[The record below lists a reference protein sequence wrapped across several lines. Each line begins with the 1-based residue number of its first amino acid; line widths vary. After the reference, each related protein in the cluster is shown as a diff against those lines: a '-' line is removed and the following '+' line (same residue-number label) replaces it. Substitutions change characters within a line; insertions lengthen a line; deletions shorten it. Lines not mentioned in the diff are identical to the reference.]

1 MLVEATSVKTVADRV
16 FNLLKG
22 YGFQIDTYNKEGE
35 VVGDP
40 ADAIRFFVED
50 PNLLVTLNVPTEEI
64 RLSISDN
71 SEQTDTLRKQ
81 LSEIAKD
88 YLMML
93 DFRVFGKTLKPSS
106 EAINI
111 SREADMKEHNRMRKL
126 AGLETIKEERTVV
139 GCNDDQSLY
148 MFLDNS
154 EVNLGKTEEEIAT
167 KLKELGDV
175 VDFDDMYY
183 SSSMDFASECGFRN
197 DDAAKEL
204 MDKAIDL
211 YSEMKRGAV
220 RDTEDKGPGRDATSD
235 DIARINRGEEVTEEE
250 DDDFVYASDVLFFD
264 KSGKEIGYMD
274 FDGYDDANSGHS
286 EQELQAIA
294 QKYNISPQDGKVVGY
309 FDASEDE
316 IDFSDPHNDETYPEG
331 TIGVYIDSHSTEES
345 IEEAEATIEDCI
357 RKTLE
362 KEGGAAG
369 LGALEDA
376 CKEAGFEE
384 NCEDAI
390 AKMSDVKKHEH
401 GDYILEGK
409 NCGCG
414 QNPCKTYGTKKESV
428 EELNDLRKRA
438 GLPINEYD
446 DDKPGEMTRY
456 FLKQDFTQMSKKEAS
471 DIVGNIAYEVFPS
484 YDMHED
490 PLDGALDEL
499 HDMLDSDT
507 MSGYEY
513 DGGEMDNPDVDAFE
527 LSDIDYKSLPEI
539 QQMVR
544 KSYIERLNDPDIKD
558 ELKGTPADN
567 KGELPGMTVPQES
580 RQAVEETIVVEASLG
595 SMRGSIKTSNQPLGG
610 TKIIVKHTKAVNEE
624 VRGSRSR
631 NIQKIF
637 IENNEERFLF
647 PSKNLNGARAMAR
660 HLYNGGQMHDTVGE
674 SIVAMCTELK
684 TLKEFANYV
693 KKQGL
698 INEENNDYVELARQH
713 ISTIKETF
721 KKLSGVKTYS
731 KAVESLKDM
740 DNIDVVNEVNLEDH
754 FTETHFDDKVG
765 KVHETISK
773 LVNRQTAFE
782 SMIMKTIES
791 ENFVGIKELISE
803 DPLDFATPEAKLGH
817 QVSQLGS
824 TAKNPQLASYLGSI
838 SNKLS
843 NGGQMNQFEYRAVKA
858 SLLSAQRTDH
868 AEMAHTVTEEEKY
881 TDFINSFIQ
890 D

>member
-1 MLVEATSVKTVADRV
+1 MATSVKTVADRV

-40 ADAIRFFVED
+40 GDAIRFFVED
-50 PNLLVTLNVPTEEI
+50 PNLLVTLNVPKEEI
-64 RLSISDN
+64 RLSISANTD
-71 SEQTDTLRKQ
+71 QTDTLRNQ
-81 LSEIAKD
+81 LTEIAKD

-126 AGLETIKEERTVV
+126 AGLETIKEDRTVV

-148 MFLDNS
+148 MFLGN
-154 EVNLGKTEEEIAT
+154 EQINLGKTPQEIGE
-167 KLKELGDV
+167 KLKELKP
-175 VDFDDMYY
+175 DFSDMYY
-183 SSSMDFASECGFRN
+183 SSTMDFATECGFEN
-197 DDAAKEL
+197 DDSAKEL
-204 MDKAIDL
+204 MDAGIQAMNDDDVFEDEENDSEYENDL
-211 YSEMKRGAV
+211 AMEFVKLPLASMSKEEIRSEMSDIFNTLYAMGMGDEPQTDAGNAM
-220 RDTEDKGPGRDATSD
+220 EDLGTSVEDSGEYVNDDWTYPSTSD
-235 DIARINRGEEVTEEE
+235 GEISDNDVQTIIKHQQTVKDVIGHASLDQDPKAPELFNSKDGGQNEELNVLRKRAGLEEKE
-250 DDDFVYASDVLFFD
+250 DNFVYASELIYFD
-264 KSGKEIGYMD
+264 EKGKEIGYMD
-274 FDGYDDANSGHS
+274 FDGYDDANTDKS
-286 EQELQAIA
+286 EEELQAMA
-294 QKYNISPQDGKVVGY
+294 QHLNIKPEDGKVVGFY
-309 FDASEDE
+309 DASDDE
-316 IDFSDPHNDETYPEG
+316 IDFSGPSDETYPDG
-331 TIGVYIDSHSTEES
+331 TIGVFIDSHNYPKDKDKEM
-345 IEEAEATIEDCI
+345 EEAEKSVEDCI

-376 CKEAGFEE
+376 CKEAGF
-384 NCEDAI
+384 DGDVKKVI
-390 AKMSDVKKHEH
+390 ASMSDVKEHEH
-401 GDYILEGK
+401 GDFILEGK

-414 QNPCKTYGTKKESV
+414 QNPCKTYGTKKES
-428 EELNDLRKRA
+428 
-438 GLPINEYD
+438 
-446 DDKPGEMTRY
+446 
-456 FLKQDFTQMSKKEAS
+456 
-471 DIVGNIAYEVFPS
+471 
-484 YDMHED
+484 
-490 PLDGALDEL
+490 
-499 HDMLDSDT
+499 
-507 MSGYEY
+507 
-513 DGGEMDNPDVDAFE
+513 
-527 LSDIDYKSLPEI
+527 
-539 QQMVR
+539 
-544 KSYIERLNDPDIKD
+544 
-558 ELKGTPADN
+558 
-567 KGELPGMTVPQES
+567 
-580 RQAVEETIVVEASLG
+580 VEETIVVEASLG

-740 DNIDVVNEVNLEDH
+740 NNIDVVNEVNLEDH

-773 LVNRQTAFE
+773 LVNKQTAFE
-782 SMIMKTIES
+782 SMIMATIES
-791 ENFVGIKELISE
+791 ENFAGVKELISE
-803 DPLDFATPEAKLGH
+803 DPMDFATPEAKLGH

-824 TAKNPQLASYLGSI
+824 TAKSPQLANYLGSI

-881 TDFINSFIQ
+881 TDFINSFIK

>member
-1 MLVEATSVKTVADRV
+1 
-16 FNLLKG
+16 
-22 YGFQIDTYNKEGE
+22 
-35 VVGDP
+35 
-40 ADAIRFFVED
+40 
-50 PNLLVTLNVPTEEI
+50 
-64 RLSISDN
+64 
-71 SEQTDTLRKQ
+71 
-81 LSEIAKD
+81 
-88 YLMML
+88 
-93 DFRVFGKTLKPSS
+93 
-106 EAINI
+106 
-111 SREADMKEHNRMRKL
+111 MKEHNRMRKL
-126 AGLETIKEERTVV
+126 AGLETIKEDRTVV

-148 MFLDNS
+148 IFINNDS
-154 EVNLGKTEEEIAT
+154 IDLGKSEEEIAS

-183 SSSMDFASECGFRN
+183 SSSMDFAKECGFKN

-204 MDKAIDL
+204 MDKAMTL
-211 YSEMKRGAV
+211 YGEMKNKLV
-220 RDTEDKGPGRDATSD
+220 R
-235 DIARINRGEEVTEEE
+235 EEE

-331 TIGVYIDSHSTEES
+331 TIGVYIDSHSKEESIEESDEDYEYENDLAMEFVKLPLASMSKEEIRSEMSGIFKTLYEIGLGDEPQTDAGVAMEELATSVEDSGGYFNDDWVYPSTNHYPDYHDEISDEDLQTMIVHQQKVKDVIGHSS

-369 LGALEDA
+369 LGAIEDA

-390 AKMSDVKKHEH
+390 SKMSDVKKHEH

-438 GLPINEYD
+438 GLPIKEKYKYANTEEKLQDMIDSHQATID
-446 DDKPGEMTRY
+446 DNHPEEIK
-456 FLKQDFTQMSKKEAS
+456 
-471 DIVGNIAYEVFPS
+471 VF
-484 YDMHED
+484 DHED
-490 PLDGALDEL
+490 AIQWYEDLLQQHKETGA
-499 HDMLDSDT
+499 DT
-507 MSGYEY
+507 FEAPN
-513 DGGEMDNPDVDAFE
+513 GGDTAWRDDITQEMKDVGLYKPAETFRGIDN
-527 LSDIDYKSLPEI
+527 LPE
-539 QQMVR
+539 
-544 KSYIERLNDPDIKD
+544 
-558 ELKGTPADN
+558 
-567 KGELPGMTVPQES
+567 QES
-580 RQAVEETIVVEASLG
+580 KQAVEETIVVEASLG

-693 KKQGL
+693 KRAGL
-698 INEENNDYVELARQH
+698 INEQNNDYVELARQH

-773 LVNRQTAFE
+773 LVNKQSAFE

-791 ENFVGIKELISE
+791 ENFAGVKELISE

-817 QVSQLGS
+817 QVSQLGA
-824 TAKNPQLASYLGSI
+824 TARSPQLANYLGGI

-858 SLLSAQRTDH
+858 SLLSAQRPEAAQM
-868 AEMAHTVTEEEKY
+868 AETVSEEQKY
-881 TDFINSFIQ
+881 TDFINSFIE

>member
-1 MLVEATSVKTVADRV
+1 MATSVKTVADRV

-40 ADAIRFFVED
+40 GDAIRFFVED
-50 PNLLVTLNVPTEEI
+50 PNLLVTLNVPKEEI
-64 RLSISDN
+64 RLSISANTD
-71 SEQTDTLRKQ
+71 QTDTLRNQ
-81 LSEIAKD
+81 LTEIAKD

-111 SREADMKEHNRMRKL
+111 SRESDMKEHNRMRKL
-126 AGLETIKEERTVV
+126 AGLETIKEDRTVV

-148 MFLDNS
+148 MFLGN
-154 EVNLGKTEEEIAT
+154 EQINLGKTPQEIGA
-167 KLKELGDV
+167 KLKELKP
-175 VDFDDMYY
+175 DFSDMYY
-183 SSSMDFASECGFRN
+183 SSTMDFATECGFEN
-197 DDAAKEL
+197 DDSAKEL
-204 MDKAIDL
+204 MDASIKAMNDDDVFEEDDQSL
-211 YSEMKRGAV
+211 
-220 RDTEDKGPGRDATSD
+220 EDKLKGIIGEYQGMIDDYEDNVRRFEKDYGKSD
-235 DIARINRGEEVTEEE
+235 NLSSEEE
-250 DDDFVYASDVLFFD
+250 DIF
-264 KSGKEIGYMD
+264 M
-274 FDGYDDANSGHS
+274 
-286 EQELQAIA
+286 
-294 QKYNISPQDGKVVGY
+294 
-309 FDASEDE
+309 
-316 IDFSDPHNDETYPEG
+316 
-331 TIGVYIDSHSTEES
+331 
-345 IEEAEATIEDCI
+345 
-357 RKTLE
+357 
-362 KEGGAAG
+362 
-369 LGALEDA
+369 
-376 CKEAGFEE
+376 
-384 NCEDAI
+384 
-390 AKMSDVKKHEH
+390 
-401 GDYILEGK
+401 DYILDVNIQDEEDKLEFFKSALGYHQHEGETHWWQSQFVNVDTAVQDEIATQLRQIGAWK
-409 NCGCG
+409 GDIE
-414 QNPCKTYGTKKESV
+414 ESV
-428 EELNDLRKRA
+428 EE
-438 GLPINEYD
+438 
-446 DDKPGEMTRY
+446 
-456 FLKQDFTQMSKKEAS
+456 
-471 DIVGNIAYEVFPS
+471 
-484 YDMHED
+484 
-490 PLDGALDEL
+490 
-499 HDMLDSDT
+499 
-507 MSGYEY
+507 
-513 DGGEMDNPDVDAFE
+513 
-527 LSDIDYKSLPEI
+527 
-539 QQMVR
+539 
-544 KSYIERLNDPDIKD
+544 
-558 ELKGTPADN
+558 
-567 KGELPGMTVPQES
+567 
-580 RQAVEETIVVEASLG
+580 AVEESIVVEASLG

-740 DNIDVVNEVNLEDH
+740 NNIDIVNEVNLEDH

-773 LVNRQTAFE
+773 LVNKQSAFE

-791 ENFVGIKELISE
+791 ENFAGVKELISE
-803 DPLDFATPEAKLGH
+803 DPMDFATPEAKLGH

-824 TAKNPQLASYLGSI
+824 TAKSPQLANYLGSI

>member
-71 SEQTDTLRKQ
+71 TDQTDTLRKQ

-111 SREADMKEHNRMRKL
+111 SREADMKEQNRMRKL
-126 AGLETIKEERTVV
+126 AGLETIKEDRTVV

-148 MFLDNS
+148 MFLGN
-154 EVNLGKTEEEIAT
+154 EQINLGKTPQEIGA
-167 KLKELGDV
+167 KLKELKP
-175 VDFDDMYY
+175 DFSDMYY
-183 SSSMDFASECGFRN
+183 SSSMDFATECGFEN
-197 DDAAKEL
+197 DDSAKEL
-204 MDKAIDL
+204 MDASIKA
-211 YSEMKRGAV
+211 M
-220 RDTEDKGPGRDATSD
+220 
-235 DIARINRGEEVTEEE
+235 N
-250 DDDFVYASDVLFFD
+250 DDDVF
-264 KSGKEIGYMD
+264 
-274 FDGYDDANSGHS
+274 
-286 EQELQAIA
+286 EQ
-294 QKYNISPQDGKVVGY
+294 
-309 FDASEDE
+309 DE
-316 IDFSDPHNDETYPEG
+316 E
-331 TIGVYIDSHSTEES
+331 
-345 IEEAEATIEDCI
+345 
-357 RKTLE
+357 
-362 KEGGAAG
+362 
-369 LGALEDA
+369 
-376 CKEAGFEE
+376 
-384 NCEDAI
+384 
-390 AKMSDVKKHEH
+390 
-401 GDYILEGK
+401 
-409 NCGCG
+409 
-414 QNPCKTYGTKKESV
+414 
-428 EELNDLRKRA
+428 
-438 GLPINEYD
+438 
-446 DDKPGEMTRY
+446 DKPGEMVRY
-456 FLKQDFTQMSKKEAS
+456 FLKQDFTKMSKEDAS
-471 DIVGNIAYEVFPS
+471 TIVSNIAYEKFPS

-499 HDMLDSDT
+499 HDMLDSES
-507 MSGYEY
+507 MSGYQF
-513 DGGEMDNPDVDAFE
+513 DRGEMDNPDVDDFE
-527 LSDIDYKSLPEI
+527 LSDSDYKSLPKI
-539 QQMVR
+539 QQLVR
-544 KSYIERLNDPDIKD
+544 SKYIERLNDPDIKD

-567 KGELPGMTVPQES
+567 KGELPGMSAPQES
-580 RQAVEETIVVEASLG
+580 KQAVEETIVVEASLG

-740 DNIDVVNEVNLEDH
+740 DNIDVVNEVNLEAH

-858 SLLSAQRTDH
+858 SLLSAQRPEQAQM
-868 AEMAHTVTEEEKY
+868 AEQFTEEQQY
-881 TDFINSFIQ
+881 TKFIESFITEE
-890 D
+890 

>member
-1 MLVEATSVKTVADRV
+1 MATSVKTVADRV

-40 ADAIRFFVED
+40 GDAIRFFVED
-50 PNLLVTLNVPTEEI
+50 PNLLVTLNVPKEEI
-64 RLSISDN
+64 RLSISANTD
-71 SEQTDTLRKQ
+71 QTDTLRNQ
-81 LSEIAKD
+81 LTEIAKD

-126 AGLETIKEERTVV
+126 AGLETIKEDRTVV

-148 MFLDNS
+148 MFLGN
-154 EVNLGKTEEEIAT
+154 EQINLGKTPQEIGE
-167 KLKELGDV
+167 KLKELKP
-175 VDFDDMYY
+175 DFSDMYY
-183 SSSMDFASECGFRN
+183 SSTMDFATECGFEN
-197 DDAAKEL
+197 DDSAKEL
-204 MDKAIDL
+204 MDAGIQAMNDDDVFEDEENDSEYENDL
-211 YSEMKRGAV
+211 AMEFVKLPLASMSKEEIRSEMSDIFNTLYAMGMGDEPQTDAGNAM
-220 RDTEDKGPGRDATSD
+220 EDLGTSVEDSGEYVNDDWTYPSTSD
-235 DIARINRGEEVTEEE
+235 GEISDNDVQTIIKHQQTVKDVIGHASLDQDPKAPELFNSKDGGQNEELNVLRKRAGLEEKE
-250 DDDFVYASDVLFFD
+250 DNFVYASELIYFD
-264 KSGKEIGYMD
+264 EKGKEIGYMD
-274 FDGYDDANSGHS
+274 FDGYDDANTDKS
-286 EQELQAIA
+286 EEELQAMA
-294 QKYNISPQDGKVVGY
+294 QHLNIKPEDGKVVGFY
-309 FDASEDE
+309 DASDDE
-316 IDFSDPHNDETYPEG
+316 IDFSGPSDETYPDG
-331 TIGVYIDSHSTEES
+331 TIGVFIDSHNYPKDKVKEM
-345 IEEAEATIEDCI
+345 EEAEKSVEDCI

-376 CKEAGFEE
+376 CKEAGF
-384 NCEDAI
+384 DGDVKKVI
-390 AKMSDVKKHEH
+390 ASMSDVKEHEH
-401 GDYILEGK
+401 GDFILEGK

-414 QNPCKTYGTKKESV
+414 QNPCKTYGTKKES
-428 EELNDLRKRA
+428 
-438 GLPINEYD
+438 
-446 DDKPGEMTRY
+446 
-456 FLKQDFTQMSKKEAS
+456 
-471 DIVGNIAYEVFPS
+471 
-484 YDMHED
+484 
-490 PLDGALDEL
+490 
-499 HDMLDSDT
+499 
-507 MSGYEY
+507 
-513 DGGEMDNPDVDAFE
+513 
-527 LSDIDYKSLPEI
+527 
-539 QQMVR
+539 
-544 KSYIERLNDPDIKD
+544 
-558 ELKGTPADN
+558 
-567 KGELPGMTVPQES
+567 
-580 RQAVEETIVVEASLG
+580 VEETIVVEASLG

-740 DNIDVVNEVNLEDH
+740 NNIDVVNEVNLEDH

-773 LVNRQTAFE
+773 LVNKQTAFE

-791 ENFVGIKELISE
+791 ENFAGVKELISE

-817 QVSQLGS
+817 
-824 TAKNPQLASYLGSI
+824 
-838 SNKLS
+838 
-843 NGGQMNQFEYRAVKA
+843 
-858 SLLSAQRTDH
+858 
-868 AEMAHTVTEEEKY
+868 
-881 TDFINSFIQ
+881 
-890 D
+890 

>member
-22 YGFQIDTYNKEGE
+22 YGFQIDTYNKMGE

-50 PNLLVTLNVPTEEI
+50 PNLLVTLNVPKEEI

-71 SEQTDTLRKQ
+71 TDQTDTLRKQ

-111 SREADMKEHNRMRKL
+111 SRESDMKEQNELRKL
-126 AGLETIKEERTVV
+126 AGLEPINEDRTVV
-139 GCNDDQSLY
+139 GCKDGKELYIFLGNEQIDLGQS
-148 MFLDNS
+148 
-154 EVNLGKTEEEIAT
+154 EEEVAS
-167 KLKELGDV
+167 KLLSLGDK
-175 VDFDDMYY
+175 VDFDDMFY
-183 SSSMDFASECGFRN
+183 SSSMDFARECGFASN
-197 DDAAKEL
+197 DGAKKL

-211 YSEMKRGAV
+211 MMDMKFA
-220 RDTEDKGPGRDATSD
+220 
-235 DIARINRGEEVTEEE
+235 
-250 DDDFVYASDVLFFD
+250 
-264 KSGKEIGYMD
+264 KSGEKISADMPKMD
-274 FDGYDDANSGHS
+274 F
-286 EQELQAIA
+286 
-294 QKYNISPQDGKVVGY
+294 
-309 FDASEDE
+309 
-316 IDFSDPHNDETYPEG
+316 
-331 TIGVYIDSHSTEES
+331 
-345 IEEAEATIEDCI
+345 EEAEEGPGGVEDCI
-357 RKTLE
+357 RMVLR

-369 LGALEDA
+369 LGAIEDA
-376 CKEAGFEE
+376 CKKAGFE
-384 NCEDAI
+384 DDV
-390 AKMSDVKKHEH
+390 KSVMSSMSDVEQHSE
-401 GDYILEGK
+401 GDYLL
-409 NCGCG
+409 
-414 QNPCKTYGTKKESV
+414 KE
-428 EELNDLRKRA
+428 EDE
-438 GLPINEYD
+438 
-446 DDKPGEMTRY
+446 DKPGEMVRY
-456 FLKQDFTQMSKKEAS
+456 FLKQDFTQMSKEDAS
-471 DIVGNIAYEVFPS
+471 TIVSNIAYEKFPS
-484 YDMHED
+484 YDMHDD

-499 HDMLDSDT
+499 HDMLDSES
-507 MSGYEY
+507 MSGYQF
-513 DGGEMDNPDVDAFE
+513 DRGEMDNPDVDDFE
-527 LSDIDYKSLPEI
+527 LSDSDYKSLPKI
-539 QQMVR
+539 QQIVR
-544 KSYIERLNDPDIKD
+544 DKYIERMNDPDIKD
-558 ELKGTPADN
+558 EL
-567 KGELPGMTVPQES
+567 PGMNVPQES
-580 RQAVEETIVVEASLG
+580 KEDNDYEKSYDFEPTPEAEAWYNSIVDHDDLDNMYNQWEEAFSQADTEDKVDVALHHVQGLLADGPLDDYNTLWQAWEQDEDIEDMLPKYQAMAKKSAGTPELPMMGEAETIVVEASLG

-740 DNIDVVNEVNLEDH
+740 NNIDVVNEVNLEDH

-773 LVNRQTAFE
+773 LVNKQTAFE

>member
-22 YGFQIDTYNKEGE
+22 YGFQIDTYNKSGE

-50 PNLLVTLNVPTEEI
+50 PNLLVTLNVPREEI

-71 SEQTDTLRKQ
+71 SDQTDTLRKQ
-81 LSEIAKD
+81 LDEIAKD

-111 SREADMKEHNRMRKL
+111 KRDEDMKEHNRMRKL
-126 AGLETIKEERTVV
+126 AGLQTINEDRTVV

-148 MFLDNS
+148 IFINNDMID
-154 EVNLGKTEEEIAT
+154 LGKTEEAIAS

-183 SSSMDFASECGFRN
+183 SSSMDFASECGFKN
-197 DDAAKEL
+197 DDAAKKL

-235 DIARINRGEEVTEEE
+235 DIARINRGEEVTEEAE
-250 DDDFVYASDVLFFD
+250 
-264 KSGKEIGYMD
+264 KS
-274 FDGYDDANSGHS
+274 
-286 EQELQAIA
+286 
-294 QKYNISPQDGKVVGY
+294 V
-309 FDASEDE
+309 
-316 IDFSDPHNDETYPEG
+316 
-331 TIGVYIDSHSTEES
+331 
-345 IEEAEATIEDCI
+345 EDCI

-376 CKEAGFEE
+376 CKEAGFE
-384 NCEDAI
+384 DDVKKVI
-390 AKMSDVKKHEH
+390 ASMSDVKEHEH
-401 GDYILEGK
+401 GDFILEGK

-414 QNPCKTYGTKKESV
+414 QNPCKTYGTKKE
-428 EELNDLRKRA
+428 E
-438 GLPINEYD
+438 
-446 DDKPGEMTRY
+446 
-456 FLKQDFTQMSKKEAS
+456 
-471 DIVGNIAYEVFPS
+471 
-484 YDMHED
+484 
-490 PLDGALDEL
+490 
-499 HDMLDSDT
+499 
-507 MSGYEY
+507 
-513 DGGEMDNPDVDAFE
+513 
-527 LSDIDYKSLPEI
+527 
-539 QQMVR
+539 
-544 KSYIERLNDPDIKD
+544 
-558 ELKGTPADN
+558 
-567 KGELPGMTVPQES
+567 
-580 RQAVEETIVVEASLG
+580 VEETIVVEASLG

-740 DNIDVVNEVNLEDH
+740 NNIDIVNEVNLEDH

-765 KVHETISK
+765 KVHETIRK
-773 LVNRQTAFE
+773 LVNKQSAFE

-791 ENFVGIKELISE
+791 EDFAGVKELISE

-817 QVSQLGS
+817 QVSQLGA
-824 TAKNPQLASYLGSI
+824 TAKSPQLANYLGSI

-858 SLLSAQRTDH
+858 SLLSAQRPEQAQM
-868 AEMAHTVTEEEKY
+868 AEQFTESDQYTKFIESFVEEE
-881 TDFINSFIQ
+881 
-890 D
+890 

>member
-1 MLVEATSVKTVADRV
+1 MATSVKTVADRV

-40 ADAIRFFVED
+40 AEAIRFFVED
-50 PNLLVTLNVPTEEI
+50 PNLLVTLNVPKEEI
-64 RLSISDN
+64 RLSISANTD
-71 SEQTDTLRKQ
+71 QTDTLRNQ

-111 SREADMKEHNRMRKL
+111 SRESDMKEHNRMRKL
-126 AGLETIKEERTVV
+126 AGLETLTEERAVV

-148 MFLDNS
+148 MFMAG
-154 EVNLGKTEEEIAT
+154 EEHNLGTTPEEIAS
-167 KLKELGDV
+167 KLKELDA
-175 VDFDDMYY
+175 DFEDMYY
-183 SSSMDFASECGFRN
+183 SSTMDFATECGFET
-197 DDAAKEL
+197 DESAKDL
-204 MDKAIDL
+204 MDNAMALMNDVQ
-211 YSEMKRGAV
+211 EV
-220 RDTEDKGPGRDATSD
+220 R
-235 DIARINRGEEVTEEE
+235 
-250 DDDFVYASDVLFFD
+250 
-264 KSGKEIGYMD
+264 
-274 FDGYDDANSGHS
+274 
-286 EQELQAIA
+286 
-294 QKYNISPQDGKVVGY
+294 
-309 FDASEDE
+309 
-316 IDFSDPHNDETYPEG
+316 
-331 TIGVYIDSHSTEES
+331 
-345 IEEAEATIEDCI
+345 EAEATIEDCI

-369 LGALEDA
+369 LGAIEDA

-390 AKMSDVKKHEH
+390 SKMSDVKKHEH
-401 GDYILEGK
+401 GDYILEGKLPAGLQAYQDKKNGKKDDADKDDKDDKDAVEEGK

-414 QNPCKTYGTKKESV
+414 QNPCKTYGTKKES
-428 EELNDLRKRA
+428 
-438 GLPINEYD
+438 
-446 DDKPGEMTRY
+446 
-456 FLKQDFTQMSKKEAS
+456 
-471 DIVGNIAYEVFPS
+471 
-484 YDMHED
+484 
-490 PLDGALDEL
+490 
-499 HDMLDSDT
+499 
-507 MSGYEY
+507 
-513 DGGEMDNPDVDAFE
+513 
-527 LSDIDYKSLPEI
+527 
-539 QQMVR
+539 
-544 KSYIERLNDPDIKD
+544 
-558 ELKGTPADN
+558 
-567 KGELPGMTVPQES
+567 
-580 RQAVEETIVVEASLG
+580 VEETIVVEASLG

-740 DNIDVVNEVNLEDH
+740 DNIDIVNEVNLEDH

-765 KVHETISK
+765 SVHETISK

-782 SMIMKTIES
+782 SMIMTTIES
-791 ENFVGIKELISE
+791 ENFAGVKELISE
-803 DPLDFATPEAKLGH
+803 DPMDFATPQAKLGH

-824 TAKNPQLASYLGSI
+824 TATNPQLANYLGSI

-881 TDFINSFIQ
+881 TDFINSFIK

>member
-22 YGFQIDTYNKEGE
+22 YGFQIDTYNKMGE

-50 PNLLVTLNVPTEEI
+50 PNLLVTLNVPKEEI

-71 SEQTDTLRKQ
+71 TDQTDTLRKQ

-111 SREADMKEHNRMRKL
+111 SRESDMKEQNELRKL
-126 AGLETIKEERTVV
+126 AGLEPINEDRTVV
-139 GCNDDQSLY
+139 GCKDGKELYIFLGNEQIDLGQS
-148 MFLDNS
+148 
-154 EVNLGKTEEEIAT
+154 EEEVAS
-167 KLKELGDV
+167 KLLSLGDK
-175 VDFDDMYY
+175 VDFDDMFY
-183 SSSMDFASECGFRN
+183 SSSMDFARECGFASN
-197 DDAAKEL
+197 DGAKKL

-211 YSEMKRGAV
+211 MMDMKFA
-220 RDTEDKGPGRDATSD
+220 
-235 DIARINRGEEVTEEE
+235 
-250 DDDFVYASDVLFFD
+250 
-264 KSGKEIGYMD
+264 KSGEKISADMPKMD
-274 FDGYDDANSGHS
+274 F
-286 EQELQAIA
+286 
-294 QKYNISPQDGKVVGY
+294 
-309 FDASEDE
+309 
-316 IDFSDPHNDETYPEG
+316 
-331 TIGVYIDSHSTEES
+331 
-345 IEEAEATIEDCI
+345 EEAEEGPGGVEDCI
-357 RKTLE
+357 RMVLR

-369 LGALEDA
+369 LGAIEDA
-376 CKEAGFEE
+376 CKKAGFE
-384 NCEDAI
+384 DDV
-390 AKMSDVKKHEH
+390 KSVMSSMSDVEQHSE
-401 GDYILEGK
+401 GDYLL
-409 NCGCG
+409 
-414 QNPCKTYGTKKESV
+414 KE
-428 EELNDLRKRA
+428 EDE
-438 GLPINEYD
+438 
-446 DDKPGEMTRY
+446 DKPGEMVRY
-456 FLKQDFTQMSKKEAS
+456 FLKQDFTKMSKEDAS
-471 DIVGNIAYEVFPS
+471 TIVSNIAYEKFPS
-484 YDMHED
+484 YDMHDD

-499 HDMLDSDT
+499 HDMLDSES
-507 MSGYEY
+507 MSGYQF
-513 DGGEMDNPDVDAFE
+513 DRGEMDNPDIDDFE
-527 LSDIDYKSLPEI
+527 LSDNDYESLPKI
-539 QQMVR
+539 QKMVQA
-544 KSYIERLNDPDIKD
+544 KYIERMNDPDVKD
-558 ELKGTPADN
+558 
-567 KGELPGMTVPQES
+567 ELPGMNVPQES
-580 RQAVEETIVVEASLG
+580 KQAVEETIVVEASLG

-740 DNIDVVNEVNLEDH
+740 NNIDIVNEVNLEDY
-754 FTETHFDDKVG
+754 FTETHYDDKVG
-765 KVHETISK
+765 NAHETLSK
-773 LVNRQTAFE
+773 LVNKQSAFE
-782 SMIMKTIES
+782 SMIMSVIET
-791 ENFVGIKELISE
+791 EKFAGVKELISE

-817 QVSQLGS
+817 QVSQLGA
-824 TAKNPQLASYLGSI
+824 TAKNPQLANYLGSI

-858 SLLSAQRTDH
+858 SLLSAQRPEQAQM
-868 AEMAHTVTEEEKY
+868 AEQFTEEQQY
-881 TDFINSFIQ
+881 TKFIESFITEE
-890 D
+890 

>member
-1 MLVEATSVKTVADRV
+1 MATSVKTVADRV

-40 ADAIRFFVED
+40 GDAIRFFVED
-50 PNLLVTLNVPTEEI
+50 PNLLVTLNVPKEEI
-64 RLSISDN
+64 RLSISANTD
-71 SEQTDTLRKQ
+71 QTDTLRNQ
-81 LSEIAKD
+81 LTEIAKD

-126 AGLETIKEERTVV
+126 AGLETIKEDRTVV

-148 MFLDNS
+148 MFLGN
-154 EVNLGKTEEEIAT
+154 EQINLGKTPQEIGE
-167 KLKELGDV
+167 KLKELKP
-175 VDFDDMYY
+175 DFSDMYY
-183 SSSMDFASECGFRN
+183 SSTMDFATECGFEN
-197 DDAAKEL
+197 DDSAKEL
-204 MDKAIDL
+204 MDAGIQAMNDDDVFEDEGVYANYVTYIGPNGEELGNEDYDDELGPDMMAQMVSDEECKMLCDKHDMD
-211 YSEMKRGAV
+211 YN
-220 RDTEDKGPGRDATSD
+220 DTVGCLKFDDGEATMQDGEELPDGTIAFYGGKEGLLD
-235 DIARINRGEEVTEEE
+235 DI
-250 DDDFVYASDVLFFD
+250 
-264 KSGKEIGYMD
+264 
-274 FDGYDDANSGHS
+274 
-286 EQELQAIA
+286 
-294 QKYNISPQDGKVVGY
+294 
-309 FDASEDE
+309 
-316 IDFSDPHNDETYPEG
+316 
-331 TIGVYIDSHSTEES
+331 
-345 IEEAEATIEDCI
+345 
-357 RKTLE
+357 RK
-362 KEGGAAG
+362 
-369 LGALEDA
+369 
-376 CKEAGFEE
+376 
-384 NCEDAI
+384 
-390 AKMSDVKKHEH
+390 
-401 GDYILEGK
+401 LEGK

-414 QNPCKTYGTKKESV
+414 QNPCKTYGTKKES
-428 EELNDLRKRA
+428 
-438 GLPINEYD
+438 
-446 DDKPGEMTRY
+446 
-456 FLKQDFTQMSKKEAS
+456 
-471 DIVGNIAYEVFPS
+471 
-484 YDMHED
+484 
-490 PLDGALDEL
+490 
-499 HDMLDSDT
+499 
-507 MSGYEY
+507 
-513 DGGEMDNPDVDAFE
+513 
-527 LSDIDYKSLPEI
+527 
-539 QQMVR
+539 
-544 KSYIERLNDPDIKD
+544 
-558 ELKGTPADN
+558 
-567 KGELPGMTVPQES
+567 
-580 RQAVEETIVVEASLG
+580 VEETIVVEASLG

-740 DNIDVVNEVNLEDH
+740 NNIDIVNEVNLEDH

-765 KVHETISK
+765 TVHETISK

-782 SMIMKTIES
+782 SMIMTTIES
-791 ENFVGIKELISE
+791 ENFAGVKELISE
-803 DPLDFATPEAKLGH
+803 DPMDFATPEAKLGH

-824 TAKNPQLASYLGSI
+824 TAKSPQLANYLGSI

-881 TDFINSFIQ
+881 TDFINSFIK

>member
-1 MLVEATSVKTVADRV
+1 MATSVKTVADRV

-40 ADAIRFFVED
+40 GDAIRFFVED
-50 PNLLVTLNVPTEEI
+50 PNLLVTLNVPKEEI
-64 RLSISDN
+64 RLSISANTD
-71 SEQTDTLRKQ
+71 QTDTLRNQ
-81 LSEIAKD
+81 LTEIAKD

-126 AGLETIKEERTVV
+126 AGLETIKEDRTVV

-148 MFLDNS
+148 MFLGN
-154 EVNLGKTEEEIAT
+154 EEINLGKTPQEIGE
-167 KLKELGDV
+167 KLKELKP
-175 VDFDDMYY
+175 DFSDMYY
-183 SSSMDFASECGFRN
+183 SSTMDFATECGFEN
-197 DDAAKEL
+197 DDSAKEL
-204 MDKAIDL
+204 MDAGIQAMNDDDVFEDEHEENTEEKLEDMIKSHQFKIDDNHPDEINVQDHEDAIDWYEGLLDQHRKTGEDTFHAPFGGDTAWREMIQQEMEDIDL
-211 YSEMKRGAV
+211 YKPHGQGDMRGF
-220 RDTEDKGPGRDATSD
+220 D
-235 DIARINRGEEVTEEE
+235 DLPEEE
-250 DDDFVYASDVLFFD
+250 
-264 KSGKEIGYMD
+264 I
-274 FDGYDDANSGHS
+274 
-286 EQELQAIA
+286 Q
-294 QKYNISPQDGKVVGY
+294 
-309 FDASEDE
+309 
-316 IDFSDPHNDETYPEG
+316 
-331 TIGVYIDSHSTEES
+331 
-345 IEEAEATIEDCI
+345 
-357 RKTLE
+357 
-362 KEGGAAG
+362 
-369 LGALEDA
+369 
-376 CKEAGFEE
+376 
-384 NCEDAI
+384 
-390 AKMSDVKKHEH
+390 
-401 GDYILEGK
+401 EGK

-414 QNPCKTYGTKKESV
+414 QNPCKTYGTKKES
-428 EELNDLRKRA
+428 
-438 GLPINEYD
+438 
-446 DDKPGEMTRY
+446 
-456 FLKQDFTQMSKKEAS
+456 
-471 DIVGNIAYEVFPS
+471 
-484 YDMHED
+484 
-490 PLDGALDEL
+490 
-499 HDMLDSDT
+499 
-507 MSGYEY
+507 
-513 DGGEMDNPDVDAFE
+513 
-527 LSDIDYKSLPEI
+527 
-539 QQMVR
+539 
-544 KSYIERLNDPDIKD
+544 
-558 ELKGTPADN
+558 
-567 KGELPGMTVPQES
+567 
-580 RQAVEETIVVEASLG
+580 VEETIVVEASLG

-740 DNIDVVNEVNLEDH
+740 NNIDIVNEVNLEDH

-765 KVHETISK
+765 TVHETISK

-782 SMIMKTIES
+782 SMIMTTIES
-791 ENFVGIKELISE
+791 ENFAGVKELISE
-803 DPLDFATPEAKLGH
+803 DPMDFATPEAKLGH

-824 TAKNPQLASYLGSI
+824 TAKSPQLANYLGSI

-881 TDFINSFIQ
+881 TDFINSFIK

>member
-1 MLVEATSVKTVADRV
+1 MATSVKTVADRV

-40 ADAIRFFVED
+40 GDAIRFFVED
-50 PNLLVTLNVPTEEI
+50 PNLLVTLNVPKEEI
-64 RLSISDN
+64 RLSISANTD
-71 SEQTDTLRKQ
+71 QTDTLRNQ
-81 LSEIAKD
+81 LTEIAKD

-126 AGLETIKEERTVV
+126 AGLETIKEDRTVV

-148 MFLDNS
+148 MFLGN
-154 EVNLGKTEEEIAT
+154 EQINLGKTPQEIGA
-167 KLKELGDV
+167 KLKELKP
-175 VDFDDMYY
+175 DFSDMYY
-183 SSSMDFASECGFRN
+183 SSTMDFATECGFEN
-197 DDAAKEL
+197 DDSAKEL
-204 MDKAIDL
+204 MDASIKAMNDDDVFEQEGEDYEYENDL
-211 YSEMKRGAV
+211 AMEFVKLPLASMSKEEIRSEMSGIFKTLYEIGLGDEPQTDAGV
-220 RDTEDKGPGRDATSD
+220 AMEELATS
-235 DIARINRGEEVTEEE
+235 VE
-250 DDDFVYASDVLFFD
+250 D
-264 KSGKEIGYMD
+264 SG
-274 FDGYDDANSGHS
+274 
-286 EQELQAIA
+286 
-294 QKYNISPQDGKVVGY
+294 GY
-309 FDASEDE
+309 FNDDWKYPSTNHYPDYHDE
-316 IDFSDPHNDETYPEG
+316 ISDEDLQTMIVHQQKVKDV
-331 TIGVYIDSHSTEES
+331 IGQES
-345 IEEAEATIEDCI
+345 IEEAEKSVEDCI

-376 CKEAGFEE
+376 CKEAGFE
-384 NCEDAI
+384 DDVKKVI
-390 AKMSDVKKHEH
+390 ASMSDVKEHEH
-401 GDYILEGK
+401 GDFILEGK

-414 QNPCKTYGTKKESV
+414 QNPCKTYGTKKES
-428 EELNDLRKRA
+428 
-438 GLPINEYD
+438 
-446 DDKPGEMTRY
+446 
-456 FLKQDFTQMSKKEAS
+456 
-471 DIVGNIAYEVFPS
+471 
-484 YDMHED
+484 
-490 PLDGALDEL
+490 
-499 HDMLDSDT
+499 
-507 MSGYEY
+507 
-513 DGGEMDNPDVDAFE
+513 
-527 LSDIDYKSLPEI
+527 
-539 QQMVR
+539 
-544 KSYIERLNDPDIKD
+544 
-558 ELKGTPADN
+558 
-567 KGELPGMTVPQES
+567 
-580 RQAVEETIVVEASLG
+580 VEETIVVEASLG

-698 INEENNDYVELARQH
+698 INEQNNDYVELARQH

-740 DNIDVVNEVNLEDH
+740 NNIDVVNEVNLEDH

-773 LVNRQTAFE
+773 LVNKQSAFE
-782 SMIMKTIES
+782 SMIMATIES
-791 ENFVGIKELISE
+791 ENFAGVKELISE
-803 DPLDFATPEAKLGH
+803 DPMDFATPEAKLGH

-824 TAKNPQLASYLGSI
+824 TAKSPQLANYLGSI

-881 TDFINSFIQ
+881 TDFINSFIK

>member
-1 MLVEATSVKTVADRV
+1 MATSVKTVADRV

-40 ADAIRFFVED
+40 GDAIRFFVED
-50 PNLLVTLNVPTEEI
+50 PNLLVTLNVPKEEI
-64 RLSISDN
+64 RLSISANTD
-71 SEQTDTLRKQ
+71 QTDTLRNQ
-81 LSEIAKD
+81 LTEIAKD

-126 AGLETIKEERTVV
+126 AGLETIKEDRTVV

-148 MFLDNS
+148 MFLGN
-154 EVNLGKTEEEIAT
+154 EQINLGKTPQEIGE
-167 KLKELGDV
+167 KLKELKP
-175 VDFDDMYY
+175 DFSDMYY
-183 SSSMDFASECGFRN
+183 SSTMDFATECGFEN
-197 DDAAKEL
+197 DDSAKEL
-204 MDKAIDL
+204 MDAGIQAMNDDDVFEDEENDSEYENDL
-211 YSEMKRGAV
+211 AMEFVKLPLASMSKEEIRSEMSDIFNTLYAMGMGDEPQTDAGNAM
-220 RDTEDKGPGRDATSD
+220 EDLGTSVEDSGEYVNDDWTYPSTSD
-235 DIARINRGEEVTEEE
+235 GEISDNDVQTIIKHQQTVKDVIGHASLDQDPKAPELFNSKDSGQNEELNVLRKRAGLEEKE
-250 DDDFVYASDVLFFD
+250 DNFVYASELIYFD
-264 KSGKEIGYMD
+264 EKGKEIGYMD
-274 FDGYDDANSGHS
+274 FDGYDDANTDKS
-286 EQELQAIA
+286 EEELQAMA
-294 QKYNISPQDGKVVGY
+294 QHLNIKPEDGKVVGFY
-309 FDASEDE
+309 DASDDE
-316 IDFSDPHNDETYPEG
+316 IDFSGPSDETYPDG
-331 TIGVYIDSHSTEES
+331 TIGVFIDSHNYPKDKDKEM
-345 IEEAEATIEDCI
+345 EEAEKSVEDCI

-369 LGALEDA
+369 LSALEDA
-376 CKEAGFEE
+376 CKEAGF
-384 NCEDAI
+384 DGDVKKVI
-390 AKMSDVKKHEH
+390 ASMSDVKEHEH
-401 GDYILEGK
+401 GDFILEGK

-414 QNPCKTYGTKKESV
+414 QNPCKTYGTKKES
-428 EELNDLRKRA
+428 
-438 GLPINEYD
+438 
-446 DDKPGEMTRY
+446 
-456 FLKQDFTQMSKKEAS
+456 
-471 DIVGNIAYEVFPS
+471 
-484 YDMHED
+484 
-490 PLDGALDEL
+490 
-499 HDMLDSDT
+499 
-507 MSGYEY
+507 
-513 DGGEMDNPDVDAFE
+513 
-527 LSDIDYKSLPEI
+527 
-539 QQMVR
+539 
-544 KSYIERLNDPDIKD
+544 
-558 ELKGTPADN
+558 
-567 KGELPGMTVPQES
+567 
-580 RQAVEETIVVEASLG
+580 VEETIVVEASLG

-740 DNIDVVNEVNLEDH
+740 NNIDVVNEVNLEDH

-773 LVNRQTAFE
+773 LVNKQTAFE
-782 SMIMKTIES
+782 SMIMATIES
-791 ENFVGIKELISE
+791 ENFAGVKELISE
-803 DPLDFATPEAKLGH
+803 DPMDFATPEAKLGH

-824 TAKNPQLASYLGSI
+824 TAKSPQLANYLGSI

-881 TDFINSFIQ
+881 TDFINSFIK

>member
-1 MLVEATSVKTVADRV
+1 MATSVKTVADRV

-40 ADAIRFFVED
+40 GDAIRFFVED
-50 PNLLVTLNVPTEEI
+50 PNLLVTLNVPKEEI
-64 RLSISDN
+64 RLSISANTD
-71 SEQTDTLRKQ
+71 QTDTLRNQ
-81 LSEIAKD
+81 LTEIAKD

-126 AGLETIKEERTVV
+126 AGLETIKEDRTVV

-148 MFLDNS
+148 MFLGN
-154 EVNLGKTEEEIAT
+154 EQINLGKTPQEIGE
-167 KLKELGDV
+167 KLKELKP
-175 VDFDDMYY
+175 DFSDMYY
-183 SSSMDFASECGFRN
+183 SSTMDFATECGFEN
-197 DDAAKEL
+197 DDSAKEL
-204 MDKAIDL
+204 MDAGIQAMNDDDVFEDEENDSEYENDL
-211 YSEMKRGAV
+211 AMEFVKLPLASMSKEEIRSEMSDIFNTLYAMGMGDEPQTDAGNAM
-220 RDTEDKGPGRDATSD
+220 EDLGTSVEDSGEYVNDDWTYPSTSD
-235 DIARINRGEEVTEEE
+235 GEISDNDVQTIIKHQQTVKDVIGHASLDQDPKAPELFNSKDGGQNEELNVLRKRAGLEEKE
-250 DDDFVYASDVLFFD
+250 DNFVYASELIYFD
-264 KSGKEIGYMD
+264 EKGKEIGYMD
-274 FDGYDDANSGHS
+274 FDGYDDANTDKS
-286 EQELQAIA
+286 EEELQAMA
-294 QKYNISPQDGKVVGY
+294 QHLNIKPEDGKVVGFY
-309 FDASEDE
+309 DASDDE
-316 IDFSDPHNDETYPEG
+316 IDFSGPSDETYPDG
-331 TIGVYIDSHSTEES
+331 TIGVFIDSHNYPKDKVKEM
-345 IEEAEATIEDCI
+345 EEAEKSVEDCI

-376 CKEAGFEE
+376 CKEAGF
-384 NCEDAI
+384 DGDVKKVI
-390 AKMSDVKKHEH
+390 ASMSDVKEHEH
-401 GDYILEGK
+401 GDFILEGK

-414 QNPCKTYGTKKESV
+414 QNPCKTYGTKKES
-428 EELNDLRKRA
+428 
-438 GLPINEYD
+438 
-446 DDKPGEMTRY
+446 
-456 FLKQDFTQMSKKEAS
+456 
-471 DIVGNIAYEVFPS
+471 
-484 YDMHED
+484 
-490 PLDGALDEL
+490 
-499 HDMLDSDT
+499 
-507 MSGYEY
+507 
-513 DGGEMDNPDVDAFE
+513 
-527 LSDIDYKSLPEI
+527 
-539 QQMVR
+539 
-544 KSYIERLNDPDIKD
+544 
-558 ELKGTPADN
+558 
-567 KGELPGMTVPQES
+567 
-580 RQAVEETIVVEASLG
+580 VEETIVVEASLG

-740 DNIDVVNEVNLEDH
+740 NNIDVVNEVNLEDH

-773 LVNRQTAFE
+773 LVNKQTAFE
-782 SMIMKTIES
+782 SMIMATIES
-791 ENFVGIKELISE
+791 ENFAGVKELISE
-803 DPLDFATPEAKLGH
+803 DPMDFATPEAKLGH

-824 TAKNPQLASYLGSI
+824 TAKSPQLANYLGSI

-881 TDFINSFIQ
+881 TDFINSFIK